1 MEILTVE
8 PPEIPIFNKNWN
20 VLSFSFLL
28 LLFCFLLYVCFA
40 LCVFCFVCV
49 FHCGCV
55 LLYVCF
61 ALCVRFSSLALF
73 YISIDPIFR
82 YLSHSGYF
90 LFVIQCTV
98 KQNIDNFIIFNLEL
112 TIFVFRNLVLVYWL
126 LNPVINTMITL
137 AMDSYYRELVYVVFW
152 KRIF

>member
-28 LLFCFLLYVCFA
+28 LLFCFLLCVCFPLWVCFA
-40 LCVFCFVCV
+40 LCVLCFMCS
-49 FHCGCV
+49 
-55 LLYVCF
+55 LLY
-61 ALCVRFSSLALF
+61 VRFSSLALF

-98 KQNIDNFIIFNLEL
+98 KQNIVNFIIFNLEL